1 MKKTGF
7 LSGWSLLLIAASLM
21 MTGCTDQ
28 LASSDLVDD
37 GIEGAPVEVEADFVT
52 EPTRGVYIQ
61 KSSQYSKFS
70 MFGVYNGTLRWNDV
84 VQTKQADGTWKASK
98 ATSWPTKAMDAF
110 AILPGSDAPVVSNIV
125 MKKPTGGTADFTK
138 SFEYEVPDSNK
149 HQVDLM
155 YASALNITSKTYGGK
170 VKLTFKHGLS
180 MLRFYI
186 RLLIADID
194 VTVKSVSLH
203 NVRTSGKFEFN
214 KKTNSSGTWV
224 PSNEK
229 WGKVTQVFGEP
240 VDLQYNM
247 NLQCSGDSMLF
258 LLPKQTTTAWV
269 SRGTGANSVKLYQ
282 STAEADAAHD
292 SYLEVV
298 CKISKDNGSGGK
310 VYLRPDYSGW
320 QDADEWVSVYFAY
333 SKKTWNAATTNNVN
347 IKFDVPYDANG
358 NPIELPPYTPTTNL
372 GYSVTIEEDWT
383 DDSDNSMYI
392 GFVDNN

>member
-1 MKKTGF
+1 M
-7 LSGWSLLLIAASLM
+7 AASLM

-28 LASSDLVDD
+28 LANADVVDD
-37 GIEGAPVEVEADFVT
+37 EGIDGTPVVVETEFVT
-52 EPTRGVYIQ
+52 DPTRGVYMSTTGFYQ
-61 KSSQYSKFS
+61 RFS
-70 MFGVYNGTLRWNDV
+70 MYGVYSGSLRWNDIL
-84 VQTKQADGTWKASK
+84 QTRNADGSWKSSK
-98 ATSWPTKAMDAF
+98 TMSWPAKAMDVF
-110 AILPGSDAPVVSNIV
+110 AIMPGSDAPVLSNIV

-155 YASALNITSKTYGGK
+155 YASYLNITKGTNNGK
-170 VKLTFKHGLS
+170 VKLTFRHGLS
-180 MLRFYI
+180 ILRFYI
-186 RLLIADID
+186 RLLITDID

-214 KKTNSSGTWV
+214 KKTNSSGTWT
-224 PSNEK
+224 PSDEK

-240 VDLQYNM
+240 VALQYNM
-247 NLQCSGDSMLF
+247 QLLCSGDSMLF

-269 SRGTGANSVKLYQ
+269 SRGTDANSVKLYQ